1 MTTDFDQLITA
12 ALAQAFSGWDFAH
25 IAGRWQEEEPS
36 WDYDRQVISQI
47 AQTTALLDMG
57 TGGGEFLASLPTLP
71 AQTCATEGYAPNLPI
86 ARARLEPL
94 GVQLYPVT
102 DDEKL
107 PFADQSFDL
116 IINRHESF
124 DPAEVYRVL
133 QPNGRFLTQQVGG
146 RDNIQLNQWL
156 QSEVKLSYET
166 WNLAAAVQ
174 GLTPAGFVIVTQQ
187 EEYPRTTFHDIGAV
201 VYYLK
206 AIPWQIEAFDVQ
218 RERNRLLA
226 LHRHICTA
234 GPFITHSHRF
244 YIEAV
249 RRN

>member
-1 MTTDFDQLITA
+1 MTTDFDQLIAA
-12 ALAQAFSGWDFAH
+12 ALANEFSGWDFSH
-25 IAGRWQEEEPS
+25 ITGRWREEKPS
-36 WDYDRQVISQI
+36 WDYRQRVTACLSQ
-47 AQTTALLDMG
+47 ATALLDMG
-57 TGGGEFLASLPTLP
+57 TGGGEFLAALSPLPP
-71 AQTCATEGYAPNLPI
+71 VTCASEGYPPNLPI
-86 ARARLEPL
+86 AQARLEPL
-94 GVQLYPVT
+94 GVNVYPVG
-102 DDEKL
+102 DDDRL

-116 IINRHESF
+116 VINRHESF

-133 QPNGRFLTQQVGG
+133 RPNGRFLTQQVGG

-174 GLTPAGFVIVTQQ
+174 GLTPARFVIVTQQ

-206 AIPWQIEAFDVQ
+206 AIPWQIEGFDVQ